1 MPFPSL
7 HRQAVLGGDVA
18 SMFADSKG
26 LVWMNIDK
34 VFLTLTGSMLSLKK
48 PDGAVFARVDW

>member
-1 MPFPSL
+1 
-7 HRQAVLGGDVA
+7 
-18 SMFADSKG
+18 MFADSKG